1 MGGVSSLPSHGPLLS
16 FPVDCRQFRRDH
28 LEYLDDTLP
37 GDTMRAAQLHLL
49 QCAACATHDTM
60 VRRSLMVA
68 RSLPR
73 ITPRAGFEAQLAA
86 RLAMCP
92 PPGSAAAA
100 GDGEFS
106 WDGVTPDGVAWG
118 TARGGGGRWGW
129 RRPVSYLAAAAMGM
143 VAGAWWFQRHPLTTA
158 SAAAPPIAAV
168 PSVTART
175 VVRPSAL
182 PAMPVLPASGFAA
195 EEMVWFPPVESAGVT
210 LVGPALGGRGGV
222 RMPVATTADL
232 PVVHFPVGA
241 RSGW

>member
-1 MGGVSSLPSHGPLLS
+1 
-16 FPVDCRQFRRDH
+16 VDCRQFRCDH

-37 GDTMRAAQLHLL
+37 GDTMRAAQLHVL
-49 QCAACATHDTM
+49 QCAACASHDTM

-73 ITPRAGFEAQLAA
+73 ITPSAGFEAQLAA

-92 PPGSAAAA
+92 PPGSAAAGA
-100 GDGEFS
+100 GDAS
-106 WDGVTPDGVAWG
+106 WDALTPDGVAWG
-118 TARGGGGRWGW
+118 TSRGGGVRWGW

-143 VAGAWWFQRHPLTTA
+143 VAGAWWFQRHPLSPA

-168 PSVTART
+168 PSVTARA
-175 VVRPSAL
+175 VARPAPLSA
-182 PAMPVLPASGFAA
+182 PPVLPVSGFAT
-195 EEMVWFPPVESAGVT
+195 EEVVWLSPVEAGGVT
-210 LVGPALGGRGGV
+210 LVGPAVRGRGAV
-222 RMPVATTADL
+222 RMPVAVADDL